1 MDNSMINTNLTTWA
15 DTKTSN
21 PSLLNSS
28 VRHLLRIILITATE
42 FKNNALSLRSGA
54 LTYTV
59 LLSLVPMLA
68 MSTAVVKGLGGGD
81 QLRQAAYTYIETL
94 EHSAAEEQPSGTQ
107 EKLTDHLR
115 SAADKLFD
123 YVDRTNFATLGTI
136 GMIGILFSVILV
148 FSHIETAMNV
158 IWKVQNGRSILR
170 KIADYLTLLVLMPI
184 SINIAFAASAFLA
197 NPQLASKIDL
207 IIPFAWLQT
216 LILQL
221 LPVFFIALTL
231 YVLYIFFPNT
241 KVKNLPAMF
250 GAILAAF
257 LWFSVQNIY
266 ITLQVGVAKYNAIY
280 GSFATL
286 PLFLIWMYLGWI
298 FILAGAQVAYAVQNV
313 TTYSLKKIPAK
324 PSQNLAAAFD
334 IIHLTYSSFDQKKD
348 FKVSDINSHLP
359 QYPEKIL
366 QEVAAQLQRAGIIHI
381 AQPNQQMLPS
391 EPQKSFDDQTVVD
404 IILGT
409 DAPDTQGGN
418 QSLMAIKGSTHA
430 GNDHLNSQ

>member
-1 MDNSMINTNLTTWA
+1 M
-15 DTKTSN
+15 KVSN
-21 PSLLNSS
+21 PSLISTAT
-28 VRHLLRIILITATE
+28 RQLLRIILITIKE
-42 FKNNALSLRSGA
+42 FNNNDLSLRSSA

-81 QLRQAAYTYIETL
+81 QLREAAYSYIDTL
-94 EHSAAEEQPSGTQ
+94 EQSAPIEQPEQSQ

-148 FSHIETAMNV
+148 LSNIESAMNA
-158 IWKVQNGRSILR
+158 IWKVQDGRSIVR
-170 KIADYLTLLVLMPI
+170 KIADYLTLLILIPI
-184 SINIAFAASAFLA
+184 SINVAFAASAFLA
-197 NPQLASKIDL
+197 NPKLASKIDVV
-207 IIPFAWLQT
+207 IPLVWLQT
-216 LILQL
+216 LLLQL

-231 YVLYIFFPNT
+231 YVIYIFFPNT
-241 KVKNLPAMF
+241 KVKTLPAVF
-250 GAILAAF
+250 GSILAAF
-257 LWFSVQNIY
+257 LWFSVQNVY

-298 FILAGAQVAYAVQNV
+298 FILAGAQVAYAVQNMK
-313 TTYSLKKIPAK
+313 TYRLTRIPAK

-334 IIHLTYSSFDQKKD
+334 IINLTYSSFEQKKAIT
-348 FKVSDINSHLP
+348 VSDICAQLP
-359 QYPEKIL
+359 EYPEAVL
-366 QEVAAQLQRAGIIHI
+366 QEVVAQLQDAAVLHLS
-381 AQPNQQMLPS
+381 QSNKQLLPS
-391 EPQKSFDDQTVVD
+391 EPIKSFDNQTVVD

-409 DAPDTQGGN
+409 DVPETEGGT
-418 QSLMAIKGSTHA
+418 QSLQTIKGT
-430 GNDHLNSQ
+430 NQCKRREIYE